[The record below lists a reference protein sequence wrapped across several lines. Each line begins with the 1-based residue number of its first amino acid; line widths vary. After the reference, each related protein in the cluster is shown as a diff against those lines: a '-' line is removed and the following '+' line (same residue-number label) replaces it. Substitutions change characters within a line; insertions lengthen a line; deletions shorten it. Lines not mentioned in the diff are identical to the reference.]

1 MRRRPVNK
9 SLSAHAQTT
18 SKKISTCIQNKCSV
32 TLFSWR
38 QTTGEL
44 TGNEKT
50 LDIQPRKL
58 IDAWKQLGNS
68 QQLDPVCTVFVEK
81 VPLEPTIPL
90 NDALHTWFSAF

>member
-18 SKKISTCIQNKCSV
+18 SKKISTRIQNKCSV

-44 TGNEKT
+44 TGNEET
-50 LDIQPRKL
+50 H
-58 IDAWKQLGNS
+58 

-90 NDALHTWFSAF
+90 NDALHTWFSSF